1 MKKILLSVLA
11 VALTIVA
18 CNRYDDDF
26 DALNQ
31 KLQDLEQKINTLEE
45 LRSQVTNLQTN
56 VGALQGALAG
66 VGSQVSGLTA
76 FSNSVTSIL
85 GDISDLQAALDA
97 ASSDEEVAALKAELA
112 TTLDELSALV
122 EANGAQ
128 LAAVLVIVQD
138 NQVEIGKAN
147 TALADIVTAL
157 ASVSDDLSS
166 IKGSLV
172 AMAAQIDTNS
182 ANVINALTAVI
193 NADTAT
199 MLQAIDANA
208 VAIEA
213 ASALVSA
220 NGDAI
225 SLNAAELEAL
235 KTTIESNQSALIAAV
250 ADNKAATLAAISSAL
265 ADILESNE
273 DGFASTVGS
282 LSLAITNAL
291 EDVLEGQST
300 SVSSINAYTS
310 SVAAT
315 NLAAITEAISD
326 AVTTLTTNIDNAADG
341 VVLDVLEALTA
352 TQDALELRL
361 DAVDAAQVSLANGQ
375 LDIEDLINQTEL
387 DIISEIGSALTDI
400 LAGQSSQTAAI
411 TTHTEGQIATV
422 ISTLGAISTSLT
434 ALSDTVDANDLSV
447 DGQLA
452 ALNTLISDNQTA
464 LVATLSTLATATQ
477 AADIRAAVQEVLDL
491 QVTYTGDL
499 YITNAAELEFA
510 QALGT
515 KVRILKGDVFVDVS
529 DDSGLSAADIST
541 VTSLIQAVVA
551 SGADPGD
558 NNAEGDVA
566 RVSVVV
572 NEGTVDMSALRNI
585 AGDLTIRA
593 TGTGSVNLGALVEIA
608 GQASIGTE
616 ASIDM
621 RSLTRVTGDYYVTGH
636 DINDQALTTVGLAS
650 SSANA
655 TFNYEGGY
663 EQPNL
668 TTVYGG
674 LYIVDYAAAAG
685 DDSEGNGTTSVDFSG
700 LESVSNFAT
709 ITSEDA
715 AAHHSGGGSSAGTS
729 ASTTDAPT
737 GGTEY
742 TLVLR
747 SAESVVFG
755 EAAVVSITA
764 NEATTI
770 THGYSDTL
778 DSLSITANSNV
789 EGSEISVVASAV
801 TGATTIDSG
810 ANTTV
815 TVSSALN
822 DVTITDGLTVSL
834 SGAISGT
841 ATMNP
846 AATASVTLSGA
857 SIADLDVT
865 SGATYDIDA
874 DLGTVDFTAG
884 TSVDIMGDV
893 SGAANFALT
902 SGDLTINGNLEG
914 VVNVTGE
921 TADTVSITGNITG
934 AAAFALADDGELS
947 ITGNLGS
954 TIDVTGGNAASA
966 SIEGN
971 VTGVA
976 SFALGTDSGLSITG
990 ALTSDLNVT
999 GDKTSSVE
1007 VTGTIGGDVS
1017 IDPLADATITFGD
1030 NIGGSLDITGTP
1042 SSVTLG
1048 GHVIDAAN
1056 VALGTEG
1063 VFTSASGFDSSL
1075 TIVGGLT
1082 INMNGTDGADGPV
1095 DITLSDMVDYAGTI
1109 NIYNDLNSTLDI
1121 TGGTTIQYFGSSITG
1136 AVVVDMK
1143 DSGAFVATALE
1154 SFGGSVSIDA
1164 EQLTLTSLETMNGG
1178 LATFANATSLSLP
1191 SLTSASTGIVANSAT
1206 TITMPALVSA
1216 SPITATSAVTF
1227 NAINYKVAAN
1237 LTLGSGA
1244 SVRVDDVQVTAGD
1257 FTGVLL
1263 SASTLGALYITN
1275 QSDSFSTTGL
1285 IGMHTFDVTSGTAGL
1300 SVTVSDDNANLG
1312 NTANSGSLTIRGD
1325 WNAISVG
1332 DGSVGAGGLDSL
1344 TTFTTAVGSTAASVT
1359 VTNTAA
1365 LESVNFNHAESS
1377 PDGIALSITDNQALE
1392 SFTTSADRAYSFI
1405 VTGNDVL
1412 TEFDASS
1419 YSNIPA
1425 DTDSDAPGDKVAFIF
1440 TVGDNALF
1448 TGTKQANDATFE
1460 QEFQQASLATIRD
1473 FIVAAF
1479 AGVAADAEMTQDAS
1493 EYSTISVSL
1502 SYKVGGSDV
1511 GADDDGG
1518 PINDLDEVQAIVAQ

>member
-128 LAAVLVIVQD
+128 LAQVLILVQD
-138 NQVEIGKAN
+138 NN
-147 TALADIVTAL
+147 DALESVVASLAAVTT
-157 ASVSDDLSS
+157 DLSS

-172 AMAAQIDTNS
+172 TM
-182 ANVINALTAVI
+182 
-193 NADTAT
+193 TAT
-199 MLQAIDANA
+199 MESNKTAIIAALTEVMTADKTAILNAIGASEDALAATMATNQA
-208 VAIEA
+208 
-213 ASALVSA
+213 ALVE
-220 NGDAI
+220 AI
-225 SLNAAELEAL
+225 
-235 KTTIESNQSALIAAV
+235 
-250 ADNKAATLAAISSAL
+250 ADNKASTLAAVSSAL

-273 DGFASTVGS
+273 EGFASTVGS
-282 LSLAITNAL
+282 LTLSVSNAL
-291 EDVLEGQST
+291 EDILEGQST
-300 SVSSINAYTS
+300 TEASLQSYISTVGAS
-310 SVAAT
+310 
-315 NLAAITEAISD
+315 NLAAITTAISD
-326 AVTTLTTNIDNAADG
+326 AVSSLEDG
-341 VVLDVLEALTA
+341 QAGVLADVLEALTA
-352 TQDALELRL
+352 TQTALEADL
-361 DAVDAAQVSLANGQ
+361 DSLADGQ
-375 LDIEDLINQTEL
+375 LDITAAVNASEA
-387 DIISEIGSALTDI
+387 DIITSIASALTDI
-400 LAGQSSQTAAI
+400 LAGQSSQTAAL
-411 TTHTEGQIATV
+411 TTVMEDEVATV
-422 ISTLGAISTSLT
+422 ITTLGTISGSLTDLSDALAAHDESIDGQLT
-434 ALSDTVDANDLSV
+434 ALS
-447 DGQLA
+447 
-452 ALNTLISDNQTA
+452 TLISDNQTA
-464 LVATLSTLATATQ
+464 LLATLSTLATSTQ
-477 AADIRAAVQEVLDL
+477 ATNILAAVQAVLDL

-515 KVRILKGDVFVDVS
+515 KVRILKGDVYIDVS
-529 DDSGLSAADIST
+529 DDSGLTAEQVST
-541 VTSLIQAVVA
+541 VTSLMQAIVA
-551 SGADPGD
+551 SGSDPGS

-572 NEGTVDMSALRNI
+572 NSGTVDMSALRNI
-585 AGDLTIRA
+585 AGDLTISA
-593 TGTGSVNLGALVEIA
+593 TGTGSVNLGALVEVA

-621 RSLTRVTGDYYVTGH
+621 SSLVRVTGDYYVSGH
-636 DINDQALTTVGLAS
+636 DIDDQALTTVGLSS
-650 SSANA
+650 SSANVNL
-655 TFNYEGGY
+655 NYEGGY
-663 EQPNL
+663 VQPNL
-668 TTVYGG
+668 ATVYGG
-674 LYIVDYAAAAG
+674 LYIVDYAAAAA
-685 DDSEGNGTTSVDFSG
+685 DDAEGNGTTSVDFRG

-715 AAHHSGGGSSAGTS
+715 DAHHSGGGSSAGTS
-729 ASTTDAPT
+729 ASTTNAPT
-737 GGTEY
+737 GGTAY

-747 SAESVVFG
+747 SATSVIFG

-764 NEATTI
+764 NEATSI
-770 THGYSDTL
+770 DHNYSGSL
-778 DSLSITANSNV
+778 DSLDITANSATTVNV
-789 EGSEISVVASAV
+789 SASDV

-810 ANTTV
+810 ADTTV
-815 TVSSALN
+815 SVTSDLA
-822 DVTITDGLTVSL
+822 DVTITDGLTVTL
-834 SGAISGT
+834 SGDISGT

-846 AATASVTLSGA
+846 AATASVTLSG
-857 SIADLDVT
+857 STVNDLDVN

-874 DLGTVDFTAG
+874 NLTTVDFVDAG
-884 TSVDIMGDV
+884 SSVDITGDI

-902 SGDLTINGNLEG
+902 SGDLTINGNLAG
-914 VVNVTGE
+914 VVNVTDE

-966 SIEGN
+966 SIEGD
-971 VTGVA
+971 VTGAA
-976 SFALGTDSGLSITG
+976 SFALGTDSELSITG

-1007 VTGTIGGDVS
+1007 VTGIIGGDVS

-1048 GHVIDAAN
+1048 GHVIDAAD
-1056 VALGTEG
+1056 VALGAEG

-1095 DITLSDMVDYAGTI
+1095 DITLSDDVDYAGTI

-1121 TGGTTIQYFGSSITG
+1121 IGGTTIQYFGSSITG

-1164 EQLTLTSLETMNGG
+1164 EQLTLTSLGTMNGG

-1227 NAINYKVAAN
+1227 NAVNYKVAAS
-1237 LTLGSGA
+1237 LTLGSDA

-1257 FTGVLL
+1257 FTGVLA

-1285 IGMHTFDVTSGTAGL
+1285 IGMHTFDVTSGTTGL

-1332 DGSVGAGGLDSL
+1332 DGSVLAGGLDSL

-1377 PDGIALSITDNQALE
+1377 PDGIAVSITDNQALE

-1419 YSNIPA
+1419 YTNIPA
-1425 DTDSDAPGDKVAFIF
+1425 DTDSDAPGDKVEFVF
-1440 TVGDNALF
+1440 TIGDNALF

-1479 AGVAADAEMTQDAS
+1479 AGVAADAAISQAAS
-1493 EYSTISVSL
+1493 ELSTISVSL
-1502 SYKVGGSDV
+1502 SYKVGNSDV
-1511 GADDDGG
+1511 GADDDDG

>member
-1 MKKILLSVLA
+1 
-11 VALTIVA
+11 
-18 CNRYDDDF
+18 
-26 DALNQ
+26 
-31 KLQDLEQKINTLEE
+31 
-45 LRSQVTNLQTN
+45 
-56 VGALQGALAG
+56 
-66 VGSQVSGLTA
+66 
-76 FSNSVTSIL
+76 
-85 GDISDLQAALDA
+85 
-97 ASSDEEVAALKAELA
+97 
-112 TTLDELSALV
+112 
-122 EANGAQ
+122 
-128 LAAVLVIVQD
+128 
-138 NQVEIGKAN
+138 
-147 TALADIVTAL
+147 
-157 ASVSDDLSS
+157 
-166 IKGSLV
+166 
-172 AMAAQIDTNS
+172 
-182 ANVINALTAVI
+182 
-193 NADTAT
+193 
-199 MLQAIDANA
+199 
-208 VAIEA
+208 
-213 ASALVSA
+213 
-220 NGDAI
+220 
-225 SLNAAELEAL
+225 
-235 KTTIESNQSALIAAV
+235 
-250 ADNKAATLAAISSAL
+250 
-265 ADILESNE
+265 
-273 DGFASTVGS
+273 
-282 LSLAITNAL
+282 
-291 EDVLEGQST
+291 
-300 SVSSINAYTS
+300 
-310 SVAAT
+310 
-315 NLAAITEAISD
+315 
-326 AVTTLTTNIDNAADG
+326 
-341 VVLDVLEALTA
+341 
-352 TQDALELRL
+352 
-361 DAVDAAQVSLANGQ
+361 
-375 LDIEDLINQTEL
+375 
-387 DIISEIGSALTDI
+387 
-400 LAGQSSQTAAI
+400 
-411 TTHTEGQIATV
+411 
-422 ISTLGAISTSLT
+422 
-434 ALSDTVDANDLSV
+434 
-447 DGQLA
+447 
-452 ALNTLISDNQTA
+452 
-464 LVATLSTLATATQ
+464 
-477 AADIRAAVQEVLDL
+477 
-491 QVTYTGDL
+491 
-499 YITNAAELEFA
+499 
-510 QALGT
+510 
-515 KVRILKGDVFVDVS
+515 
-529 DDSGLSAADIST
+529 
-541 VTSLIQAVVA
+541 
-551 SGADPGD
+551 
-558 NNAEGDVA
+558 
-566 RVSVVV
+566 
-572 NEGTVDMSALRNI
+572 
-585 AGDLTIRA
+585 
-593 TGTGSVNLGALVEIA
+593 
-608 GQASIGTE
+608 
-616 ASIDM
+616 
-621 RSLTRVTGDYYVTGH
+621 
-636 DINDQALTTVGLAS
+636 
-650 SSANA
+650 
-655 TFNYEGGY
+655 
-663 EQPNL
+663 
-668 TTVYGG
+668 
-674 LYIVDYAAAAG
+674 
-685 DDSEGNGTTSVDFSG
+685 
-700 LESVSNFAT
+700 
-709 ITSEDA
+709 
-715 AAHHSGGGSSAGTS
+715 
-729 ASTTDAPT
+729 
-737 GGTEY
+737 
-742 TLVLR
+742 
-747 SAESVVFG
+747 
-755 EAAVVSITA
+755 
-764 NEATTI
+764 
-770 THGYSDTL
+770 
-778 DSLSITANSNV
+778 
-789 EGSEISVVASAV
+789 
-801 TGATTIDSG
+801 
-810 ANTTV
+810 
-815 TVSSALN
+815 
-822 DVTITDGLTVSL
+822 
-834 SGAISGT
+834 
-841 ATMNP
+841 MNP
-846 AATASVTLSGA
+846 ASTASVTLSGA

-874 DLGTVDFTAG
+874 ALGTVDFTAG
-884 TSVDIMGDV
+884 TSVDITGDV

-902 SGDLTINGNLEG
+902 SGDLTINGNLAG

-976 SFALGTDSGLSITG
+976 SFALGTDSALSITG

-1007 VTGTIGGDVS
+1007 VTGIIGGDVS

-1030 NIGGSLDITGTP
+1030 NINGSLDITGTP

-1095 DITLSDMVDYAGTI
+1095 DITLSDTVDYAGTI

-1206 TITMPALVSA
+1206 TITMPELVSA

-1227 NAINYKVAAN
+1227 NAINYKVAAS

-1275 QSDSFSTTGL
+1275 QSDSFSTAGL
-1285 IGMHTFDVTSGTAGL
+1285 IGMHTFDVTSGTTGL

-1332 DGSVGAGGLDSL
+1332 DDTEVAGGLDSL

-1377 PDGIALSITDNQALE
+1377 PNGIALSITDNQALE

-1425 DTDSDAPGDKVAFIF
+1425 DTDSDAPGDKVEFVF

-1448 TGTKQANDATFE
+1448 TGTKQENDATFE

-1479 AGVAADAEMTQDAS
+1479 AGVTADAAITQDAG